1 MKNVTKNGTEMKTHR
16 NFQDLKKILFWIYR
30 KGKERRKKESS
41 NEISTNVSG
50 WESK

>member
-1 MKNVTKNGTEMKTHR
+1 MKNVTKSGTEVKIHKK
-16 NFQDLKKILFWIYR
+16 FQDLKKILFWIYR
-30 KGKERRKKESS
+30 KRKDEKKESS